1 MCDIIQLKS
10 TDQIAAMAERHGH
23 GGGYDKTLALISGG
37 IVVGR
42 WKMKTPAGNYKTVI
56 SKWYQKVSKHLK
68 KL

>member
-37 IVVGR
+37 DCGGEMENENPSR
-42 WKMKTPAGNYKTVI
+42 QLQNGY
-56 SKWYQKVSKHLK
+56 
-68 KL
+68 